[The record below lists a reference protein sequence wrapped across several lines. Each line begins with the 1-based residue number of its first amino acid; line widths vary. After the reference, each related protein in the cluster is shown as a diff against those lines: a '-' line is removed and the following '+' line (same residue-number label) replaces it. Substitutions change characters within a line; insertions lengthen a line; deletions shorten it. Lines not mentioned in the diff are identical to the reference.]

1 MSIEKDFGRIASAL
15 ERIATVME
23 GKTSLPVVAAAAP
36 VPAPSATAAP
46 TPPAPAPSAT
56 AVPTPPAPT
65 ALGPV
70 AAAPT
75 PPAPAAPAAA
85 MTMAQL
91 NDILVAE
98 FTRLGNNREPIDKIL
113 REQFG
118 VVGVS
123 ALPAEKYADLV
134 AAVRAVAV

>member
-23 GKTSLPVVAAAAP
+23 GKTSLPVVAAA
-36 VPAPSATAAP
+36 P
-46 TPPAPAPSAT
+46 TPPAPAA
-56 AVPTPPAPT
+56 PA
-65 ALGPV
+65 PV

-75 PPAPAAPAAA
+75 PPAPAAA
-85 MTMAQL
+85 MTIKQL
-91 NDILVAE
+91 NEILVAE
-98 FTRLGNNREPIDKIL
+98 FARLGNNREPIDKIL

-123 ALPAEKYADLV
+123 ALPAEKYSELV
-134 AAVRAVAV
+134 AAVRAVVV